1 MESIMGNAKWLHR
14 SENLYIMKEIWKLFS
29 GRPMTEYYKLLGIKD
44 SDYSAFMKHEEQNAI
59 ATRKIE
65 KQKDKI
71 VKAGFD
77 YKWFTGDIIL
87 NDQFSEVDDKQ
98 WYNFFEEADS
108 DKGIEKEIGKYVA
121 AVYGDYG
128 KVLEYYKV
136 YKVVTRYNPNRVAN
150 ELRKYIEDIDT
161 SKLLEEEIDNILK
174 LEETMEEF
182 LADIKAIKRCLQ
194 IQKRTKNK
202 TK

>member
-1 MESIMGNAKWLHR
+1 MGNAKWLHR

-44 SDYSAFMKHEEQNAI
+44 SDYSAFMKHEETNAF
-59 ATRKIE
+59 ATSKIE

-77 YKWFTGDIIL
+77 YNWFTGEVIL
-87 NDQFSEVDDKQ
+87 NDQTSGVDDKQ
-98 WYNFFEEADS
+98 WERFFRDAKS
-108 DKGIEKEIGKYVA
+108 CKNVEKQIRIYIDELSE
-121 AVYGDYG
+121 GDRG
-128 KVLEYYKV
+128 NWEYYKV
-136 YKVVTRYNPNRVAN
+136 YKVIIGYNPNKVAR
-150 ELRKYIEDIDT
+150 ELKKYLDDIDT

-174 LEETMEEF
+174 LEKTMEEF

>member
-1 MESIMGNAKWLHR
+1 MGNTKWLHR

-44 SDYSAFMKHEEQNAI
+44 SDYSAFMKHEDKNAF

-71 VKAGFD
+71 EKAGFD
-77 YKWFTGDIIL
+77 YNWFTGEVIL
-87 NDQFSEVDDKQ
+87 NDQFSEVNDKQ
-98 WYNFFEEADS
+98 WDNLFKEADS
-108 DKGIEKEIGKYVA
+108 DKNIEKKIGIYVA

-128 KVLEYYKV
+128 KSLEYYKV
-136 YKVVTRYNPNRVAN
+136 YKVVTRHNPNRVAS
-150 ELRKYIEDIDT
+150 ELKKYLEDIDT

-174 LEETMEEF
+174 LEKTMEEF

-194 IQKRTKNK
+194 IKKRTKNK